1 MNVGEQNTFPVYARQ
16 FWNDSGIDL
25 VKDARY
31 LFNAQGNWLDLI
43 TPCGPDGYPGLFY
56 QKKLE
61 NLLRIP
67 NRKWFLLCGAVDQDS
82 NTAFEIGSSYLYKS
96 DKKGRLF
103 CFANDMPGW
112 YWNNFGNIQVKI
124 KRVS

>member
-25 VKDARY
+25 VKDASY
-31 LFNAQGNWLDLI
+31 LFNAQGTWLDLI
-43 TPCGPDGYPGLFY
+43 IPCGPDGYTSLLY
-56 QKKLE
+56 QKDLE
-61 NLLRIP
+61 NLLRLP
-67 NRKWFLLCGAVDQDS
+67 NKNWFMLCGALDQGEHS
-82 NTAFEIGSSYLYKS
+82 LFGIGSSYLYKANNN
-96 DKKGRLF
+96 GRLF

-112 YWNNFGNIQVKI
+112 YWNNFMSIQVSI